1 MMPHSTAQL
10 RASLIRVLAAA
21 LLWLGY
27 AQGAAAAGLTV
38 AWNPN
43 PEGNISRYVVSYGA
57 ASGAQSATVNV
68 NASVTR
74 VRIENLN
81 AGSRYYLV
89 VRAVNNGGQVSGPS
103 SEVNGLASDVPP
115 AAPAGSVQTYYA
127 EGASGFFD
135 YRVAVL
141 NTAASAAWLN
151 VSYLREGALPVAR
164 SYSVGAGRRMTISG
178 DDVAELNGASF
189 AAVIS
194 APGTV
199 ISERTMRWR
208 LNGGDGAAGAKAL
221 AAPSTTWYLAEGN
234 AGFFDTFVLLANPTA
249 TPTVA
254 TVDFLLDGGGVL
266 RRQYSLGGNARYTIW
281 TNEIPELTSRSFA
294 TTVRAPLP
302 ILVERAM
309 YFRGAHGA
317 FEGGHASAAVPAGAT
332 SWFLAEGST
341 GAFFETFVLIS
352 NPNASAVTAT
362 IRYLTPAGVART
374 EVHTLAPTSRTTI
387 PVDDLQGWPRPTSP
401 VRHRRDRDDHR
412 RVLDVLAGARRG
424 MARTTA
430 WASPLS
436 GPVGSRRRRSRRSR
450 RGRVYVLLANPGTP
464 PAERDADLLS

>member
-1 MMPHSTAQL
+1 MMSQSIARL

-21 LLWLGY
+21 LLWMGC

-43 PEGNISRYVVSYGA
+43 TEGDISRYVVSYGA

-68 NASVTR
+68 SASVTR

-178 DDVAELNGASF
+178 DDVPELNGASF

-208 LNGGDGAAGAKAL
+208 LNGGDGAASAKAL
-221 AAPSTTWYLAEGN
+221 TAPSTTWYLAEGN

-281 TNEIPELTSRSFA
+281 TNEIPEL
-294 TTVRAPLP
+294 
-302 ILVERAM
+302 
-309 YFRGAHGA
+309 
-317 FEGGHASAAVPAGAT
+317 
-332 SWFLAEGST
+332 
-341 GAFFETFVLIS
+341 
-352 NPNASAVTAT
+352 
-362 IRYLTPAGVART
+362 
-374 EVHTLAPTSRTTI
+374 
-387 PVDDLQGWPRPTSP
+387 
-401 VRHRRDRDDHR
+401 
-412 RVLDVLAGARRG
+412 
-424 MARTTA
+424 
-430 WASPLS
+430 
-436 GPVGSRRRRSRRSR
+436 RSR
-450 RGRVYVLLANPGTP
+450 
-464 PAERDADLLS
+464 